1 MHATVDL
8 GPFAAFDRGDCDRS
22 RGYAPG
28 IRKRFI
34 AISVDSCFSNNTR
47 FPSPFL
53 PIKER

>member
-47 FPSPFL
+47 LSSPFL